1 MAAFAEALMRLKNAR
16 LRLTFAL
23 LLVIVLLWQRTTIA
37 DTTPSTSSTQAT
49 TQADETRFLR
59 FVGDGTKGGSL
70 ETADVTFTNA
80 AGAKVR
86 LVGAVHIAEAAY
98 FRDVQSSVAKCDAV
112 LYEMV
117 KPKGSGPPQKGV
129 HSDHAV
135 AQLQRFLK
143 DKLDLSFQLDEVDY
157 TPDNFIHAD
166 LDAETFQQMQSQRGE
181 SFATMMLSSLLKSL
195 SDPAAVRK
203 FEDEPLDMVDLMT
216 RPDGERQ
223 IKLLLARHLGD
234 FEKEAM
240 GLNMLEGTVILTER
254 NKAVMKVLD
263 ESLKDGK
270 KDIAIFYGAA
280 HMPDLAK
287 QLEERGFKPTQTRWR
302 AAWDVRIRENEP
314 SAFQKL
320 LEHTAKELLKPQPA
334 Q

>member
-1 MAAFAEALMRLKNAR
+1 MPSMSHRFRIAL
-16 LRLTFAL
+16 AL
-23 LLVIVLLWQRTTIA
+23 LLVVVFVR
-37 DTTPSTSSTQAT
+37 QAT
-49 TQADETRFLR
+49 AQATQPTQPADPSSQLDETRFLR

-70 ETADVTFTNA
+70 ETSDVTFTDDK
-80 AGAKVR
+80 GRKVR

-98 FRDVQSSVAKCDAV
+98 FRDVQASVERCDAV

-117 KPKGSGPPQKGV
+117 KPRDSGPPVKGQ
-129 HSDHAV
+129 HSDHGV

-143 DKLDLSFQLDEVDY
+143 DKLDLSFQLDEIDY
-157 TPDNFIHAD
+157 TPDNFVHAD
-166 LDAETFQQMQSQRGE
+166 LDAETFQKMQSQRGE
-181 SFATMMLSSLLKSL
+181 SFAMMMLQSLMKSM
-195 SDPAAVRK
+195 SDPGAIRQ
-203 FEDEPLDMVDLMT
+203 FEDEPLDVVDLMT

-240 GLNMLEGTVILTER
+240 GLNMLEGSVILTER

-263 ESLKDGK
+263 DSLEDGK
-270 KDIAIFYGAA
+270 RDLAIFYGAA
-280 HMPDLAK
+280 HMPDIAK
-287 QLEERGFKPTQTRWR
+287 QLEARGFKATQTRWR

-320 LEHTAKELLKPQPA
+320 MEHTAKELLKPQPA

>member
-1 MAAFAEALMRLKNAR
+1 MRADIAR
-16 LRLTFAL
+16 LRLAFAL
-23 LLVIVLLWQRTTIA
+23 LLVVTVLLQQSSVATA
-37 DTTPSTSSTQAT
+37 DTAPSTTQT
-49 TQADETRFLR
+49 TTEAEETRFLR

-70 ETADVTFTNA
+70 ETSDVTFTNA
-80 AGAKVR
+80 AGQKVR
-86 LVGAVHIAEAAY
+86 LVAAVHIAEAAY
-98 FRDVQSSVAKCDAV
+98 FRDVQSSVEKCDAV

-117 KPKGSGPPQKGV
+117 KPKDSGPPQKGV
-129 HSDHAV
+129 HSDHGV

-143 DKLDLSFQLDEVDY
+143 DRLDLSFQLDEVDY
-157 TPDNFIHAD
+157 TPKNFIHAD
-166 LDAETFQQMQSQRGE
+166 LDAETFQQMQAQRGE

-195 SDPAAVRK
+195 SDPAAIRQ
-203 FEDEPLDMVDLMT
+203 FEDEPLDVVDLMT

-263 ESLKDGK
+263 ESLREGK
-270 KDIAIFYGAA
+270 KDLAIFYGAA
-280 HMPDLAK
+280 HMPDLAT
-287 QLEERGFKPTQTRWR
+287 QLEQRGFKPTQTKWR
-302 AAWDVRIRENEP
+302 AAWDVRIRANEP

-320 LEHTAKELLKPQPA
+320 MEHTAKELLKPPA
-334 Q
+334 E

>member
-1 MAAFAEALMRLKNAR
+1 MSPSRRFQFILAALILLSCAPV
-16 LRLTFAL
+16 LRAQGGNGSNG
-23 LLVIVLLWQRTTIA
+23 VA
-37 DTTPSTSSTQAT
+37 PTQPA

-70 ETADVTFTNA
+70 ETSDVTFTDEK
-80 AGAKVR
+80 GRKVR
-86 LVGAVHIAEAAY
+86 LVAAVHIAEAAY
-98 FRDVQSSVAKCDAV
+98 FRDVQSSVEKCDAV

-117 KPKGSGPPQKGV
+117 KPKDSGPPVKGQ
-129 HSDHAV
+129 HSDHGV

-157 TPDNFIHAD
+157 TPDNFVHAD
-166 LDAETFQQMQSQRGE
+166 LDAETFQKMQSQRGE
-181 SFATMMLSSLLKSL
+181 SFATMMLQSLLKSL
-195 SDPAAVRK
+195 SNPGAVRQ
-203 FEDEPLDMVDLMT
+203 FEDDPLDVVDLMT

-270 KDIAIFYGAA
+270 RDLAIFYGAA

-287 QLEERGFKPTQTRWR
+287 QLEQRGFTPTQTKWR
-302 AAWDVRIRENEP
+302 AAWDVRIRDNEP
-314 SAFQKL
+314 SAFQRL
-320 LEHTAKELLKPQPA
+320 MEQTAKELMKPQPA

>member
-1 MAAFAEALMRLKNAR
+1 
-16 LRLTFAL
+16 
-23 LLVIVLLWQRTTIA
+23 VLLQQRIATA
-37 DTTPSTSSTQAT
+37 DTAPASTQSVT
-49 TQADETRFLR
+49 TQSSDETRFMR

-70 ETADVTFTNA
+70 QTADVTFTNA
-80 AGAKVR
+80 AGKKVR
-86 LVGAVHIAEAAY
+86 LVAAVHIAESAY
-98 FRDVQSSVAKCDAV
+98 FHDVQSSVEKSDTV

-117 KPKGSGPPQKGV
+117 KPKGSGPPVKGQ

-157 TPDNFIHAD
+157 TPANFIHAD

-181 SFATMMLSSLLKSL
+181 SFASMMLASLLKSL
-195 SDPAAVRK
+195 SDPAAIRQ

-240 GLNMLEGTVILTER
+240 GLNMLDGTVILTER

-263 ESLKDGK
+263 EQLAAGK
-270 KDIAIFYGAA
+270 KDLSIFYGAA
-280 HMPDLAK
+280 HMPELAK
-287 QLEERGFKPTQTRWR
+287 QLEQRGFKPTQTKWR
-302 AAWDVRIRENEP
+302 AAWDVRIRENQP

-320 LEHTAKELLKPQPA
+320 IEHAGKELLKPPA
-334 Q
+334 E

>member
-1 MAAFAEALMRLKNAR
+1 MRDNVR
-16 LRLTFAL
+16 LRLVLGL
-23 LLVIVLLWQRTTIA
+23 LLVIVFLRQSTVARAEIA
-37 DTTPSTSSTQAT
+37 SATAPAT
-49 TQADETRFLR
+49 TQAADATHFLR

-70 ETADVTFTNA
+70 ETSDVTFTNA
-80 AGAKVR
+80 AGQKVR
-86 LVGAVHIAEAAY
+86 LVAAVHIAEAAY
-98 FRDVQSSVAKCDAV
+98 FRDVQSSVEKCDAV

-117 KPKGSGPPQKGV
+117 KPKDSGPPEKGQQ
-129 HSDHAV
+129 SDHAV

-143 DKLDLSFQLDEVDY
+143 DRLDLSFQLDEVDY
-157 TPDNFIHAD
+157 TPKNFVHAD

-181 SFATMMLSSLLKSL
+181 SFAQMMLSSLLKSL
-195 SDPAAVRK
+195 SDPAAVRS
-203 FEDEPLDMVDLMT
+203 FEDEPLDLVDLMT

-240 GLNMLEGTVILTER
+240 GLNMLDGTVILTER

-263 ESLKDGK
+263 ETLKSGQ

-280 HMPDLAK
+280 HMTDLAK
-287 QLEERGFKPTQTRWR
+287 QLEQRGFKPTQTKWR
-302 AAWDVRIRENEP
+302 AAWDVRIRDNEP

-320 LEHTAKELLKPQPA
+320 METTAKELLKPPA
-334 Q
+334 ENDR

>member
-1 MAAFAEALMRLKNAR
+1 MRDHPR
-16 LRLTFAL
+16 LRLFLAL
-23 LLVIVLLWQRTTIA
+23 LVVIVFVRGGIATA
-37 DTTPSTSSTQAT
+37 DTAPAT
-49 TQADETRFLR
+49 TQSSSTHADETRFLR

-70 ETADVTFTNA
+70 ETSDVTFTNA
-80 AGAKVR
+80 AGQKVR
-86 LVGAVHIAEAAY
+86 LVAAVHIAEAAY
-98 FRDVQSSVAKCDAV
+98 FRDVQSSVETCDAV

-117 KPKGSGPPQKGV
+117 KSRDSGPPVKGQQ
-129 HSDHAV
+129 SDHAV

-143 DKLDLSFQLDEVDY
+143 DRLDLSFQLDEVDY
-157 TPDNFIHAD
+157 TPKNFIHAD

-181 SFATMMLSSLLKSL
+181 SFASMMLASLLKSL
-195 SDPAAVRK
+195 SDPAAMRS

-263 ESLKDGK
+263 EQLKTDK
-270 KDIAIFYGAA
+270 KDFAIFYGAA
-280 HMPDLAK
+280 HMPDIAK
-287 QLEERGFKPTQTRWR
+287 QLEQRGFKATQTKWR
-302 AAWDVRIRENEP
+302 AAWDVRIRANEP

-320 LEHTAKELLKPQPA
+320 MEHTAKELLKPQPA
-334 Q
+334 E

>member
-1 MAAFAEALMRLKNAR
+1 MRDNHR
-16 LRLTFAL
+16 LRIALAL
-23 LLVIVLLWQRTTIA
+23 LLVIVFLRQSIAAA
-37 DTTPSTSSTQAT
+37 DTTPATQPAAAT
-49 TQADETRFLR
+49 TQADDNHFLR

-70 ETADVTFTNA
+70 ETSDVVYTNA
-80 AGAKVR
+80 AGQKVR
-86 LVGAVHIAEAAY
+86 LVAAVHIAEAAY
-98 FRDVQSSVAKCDAV
+98 FRDVQSSVEKCDAV

-117 KPKGSGPPQKGV
+117 KPKDSGPPQKGQK
-129 HSDHAV
+129 SDHAV

-143 DKLDLSFQLDEVDY
+143 DRLDLSFQLDEVDY
-157 TPDNFIHAD
+157 TPANFIHAD

-181 SFATMMLSSLLKSL
+181 SFAQMMLASLLKTL
-195 SDPAAVRK
+195 SDPSAVRA
-203 FEDEPLDMVDLMT
+203 FEDEPLDVVDLMT

-240 GLNMLEGTVILTER
+240 GLNMLDGTVILTER
-254 NKAVMKVLD
+254 NKKVISVLD
-263 ESLKDGK
+263 ETLKSGK
-270 KDIAIFYGAA
+270 KEIAIFYGAA

-287 QLEERGFKPTQTRWR
+287 QLEQRGFKQSQTKWR

-320 LEHTAKELLKPQPA
+320 METTAKELLKPPA
-334 Q
+334 E

>member
-1 MAAFAEALMRLKNAR
+1 MRIDHHR
-16 LRLTFAL
+16 LRITLAL
-23 LLVIVLLWQRTTIA
+23 LLVIVLLQHGSATA
-37 DTTPSTSSTQAT
+37 DTAAPSTQPTT

-70 ETADVTFTNA
+70 ETSDVTFTDA
-80 AGAKVR
+80 QGRKVR
-86 LVGAVHIAEAAY
+86 LVAAVHIAEAAY
-98 FRDVQSSVAKCDAV
+98 FHDVQSSVANNDAV

-129 HSDHAV
+129 QSDHAV

-143 DKLDLSFQLDEVDY
+143 DRLDLSFQLDEMDY
-157 TPDNFIHAD
+157 TPANFVHAD

-181 SFATMMLSSLLKSL
+181 SFASMMLASLLKSL
-195 SDPAAVRK
+195 SDPTALRQL
-203 FEDEPLDMVDLMT
+203 EDEPLDMVDLMT

-263 ESLKDGK
+263 ESLAAGK
-270 KDIAIFYGAA
+270 KDLAIFYGAA

-287 QLEERGFKPTQTRWR
+287 QLEQRGFNPTQTKWR
-302 AAWDVRIRENEP
+302 AAWDVRIRENQP

-320 LEHTAKELLKPQPA
+320 IEHAGKELLTPPA
-334 Q
+334 E

>member
-1 MAAFAEALMRLKNAR
+1 MHPMSHR
-16 LRLTFAL
+16 LRIALAL
-23 LLVIVLLWQRTTIA
+23 LLVIVFVRQSSAQATRPTQPVE
-37 DTTPSTSSTQAT
+37 PSTQH
-49 TQADETRFLR
+49 DETRFLR

-70 ETADVTFTNA
+70 ETSDVTFA
-80 AGAKVR
+80 DAQGRKVR

-98 FRDVQSSVAKCDAV
+98 FRDVQSSVEKCDAV

-117 KPKGSGPPQKGV
+117 KPKDSGPPVRGQ

-143 DKLDLSFQLDEVDY
+143 DKLDLSFQLDEIDY

-166 LDAETFQQMQSQRGE
+166 LDAETFQKMQSQRGE
-181 SFATMMLSSLLKSL
+181 SFAMMMLQSLMKSL
-195 SDPAAVRK
+195 SDPGAVRQ
-203 FEDEPLDMVDLMT
+203 FEDEPLDVVDLMT

-240 GLNMLEGTVILTER
+240 GLNMLEGSVILTER
-254 NKAVMKVLD
+254 NKAVMTVLD

-270 KDIAIFYGAA
+270 RDLAIFYGAA

-287 QLEERGFKPTQTRWR
+287 QLEQRGFKSTQTKWR
-302 AAWDVRIRENEP
+302 AAWDVRIRDNEP

-320 LEHTAKELLKPQPA
+320 MEHTAKELMKPQPA
-334 Q
+334 E

>member
-1 MAAFAEALMRLKNAR
+1 MRIDNAR
-16 LRLTFAL
+16 LRIAFAL
-23 LLVIVLLWQRTTIA
+23 FVVIVLLQHKAATA
-37 DTTPSTSSTQAT
+37 DTATAPSTQPSTAH
-49 TQADETRFLR
+49 AEEETRFLR

-70 ETADVTFTNA
+70 ETSDVTFA
-80 AGAKVR
+80 HADGRKVR
-86 LVGAVHIAEAAY
+86 LVAAVHIAEAAY
-98 FRDVQSSVAKCDAV
+98 FRDVQSSVAKSDAV

-117 KPKGSGPPQKGV
+117 KPKGAPPPRKGQQ
-129 HSDHAV
+129 SDHAV

-143 DKLDLSFQLDEVDY
+143 DRLDLSFQLDEIDY
-157 TPDNFIHAD
+157 TPANFVHAD
-166 LDAETFQQMQSQRGE
+166 LDAETFQQMQSKRGE
-181 SFATMMLSSLLKSL
+181 SFASMMLASLLKSL

-263 ESLKDGK
+263 ESLAAGK
-270 KDIAIFYGAA
+270 KDLAIFYGAA

-287 QLEERGFKPTQTRWR
+287 QLEQRGFKPTQTKWR
-302 AAWDVRIRENEP
+302 AAWDVRIRENQP

-320 LEHTAKELLKPQPA
+320 IEHTGKQLLQPPA
-334 Q
+334 E

>member
-1 MAAFAEALMRLKNAR
+1 MWHRQRLPFFFTC
-16 LRLTFAL
+16 L
-23 LLVIVLLWQRTTIA
+23 VLLSLTSASRAQSG
-37 DTTPSTSSTQAT
+37 DPNGTP
-49 TQADETRFLR
+49 ADETRFLR

-70 ETADVTFTNA
+70 ETSDVTFENEE
-80 AGAKVR
+80 GQKVR
-86 LVGAVHIAEAAY
+86 LVAAVHIAEAAY
-98 FRDVQSSVAKCDAV
+98 FRDVQQSVKKCDAV

-117 KPKGSGPPQKGV
+117 KPRGSGPPVRGQQ
-129 HSDHAV
+129 SDHAV

-143 DKLDLSFQLDEVDY
+143 DRLDLSFQLDEIDY
-157 TPDNFIHAD
+157 TPKNFVHAD
-166 LDAETFQQMQSQRGE
+166 LDAETFQEMQSQRGE
-181 SFATMMLSSLLKSL
+181 SFASMMLASLLKSL

-203 FEDEPLDMVDLMT
+203 FEDEPLDLVDLMT

-240 GLNMLEGTVILTER
+240 GLNMLEGTVILNER
-254 NKAVMKVLD
+254 NKAALKVLD

-287 QLEERGFKPTQTRWR
+287 QLEQRGFKPHQTRWR
-302 AAWDVRIRENEP
+302 AAWDVRIRAGEP

-320 LEHTAKELLKPQPA
+320 LEHTGRQLLEAQPA
-334 Q
+334 R

>member
-1 MAAFAEALMRLKNAR
+1 MQPMSHRFRIAL
-16 LRLTFAL
+16 AL
-23 LLVIVLLWQRTTIA
+23 LLVIVFVRQATAQATRPTRSA
-37 DTTPSTSSTQAT
+37 PATTPL
-49 TQADETRFLR
+49 DETRFLR

-70 ETADVTFTNA
+70 ETSDVTFTDEK
-80 AGAKVR
+80 GRKVR

-98 FRDVQSSVAKCDAV
+98 FRDVQSSVEKCDAV

-117 KPKGSGPPQKGV
+117 KPKDSGPPVKGQ
-129 HSDHAV
+129 HSDHGV

-143 DKLDLSFQLDEVDY
+143 DKLDLSFQLDEIDY
-157 TPDNFIHAD
+157 TPDNFVHAD

-181 SFATMMLSSLLKSL
+181 SFAMMMLQSLMKSM
-195 SDPAAVRK
+195 SDPGAVRQ

-240 GLNMLEGTVILTER
+240 GLNMLEGSVILTER

-270 KDIAIFYGAA
+270 RDLAIFYGAA
-280 HMPDLAK
+280 HMPDIAK
-287 QLEERGFKPTQTRWR
+287 QLEERGFKPTQTKWR

-320 LEHTAKELLKPQPA
+320 MEHTAKELLKPQPA

>member
-1 MAAFAEALMRLKNAR
+1 MRADIAR
-16 LRLTFAL
+16 LRLAFAW
-23 LLVIVLLWQRTTIA
+23 LLVVTVLLQQSAVATA
-37 DTTPSTSSTQAT
+37 DTAPSTTQAT

-70 ETADVTFTNA
+70 ETSDVTFTNS
-80 AGAKVR
+80 AGQKVR
-86 LVGAVHIAEAAY
+86 LVAAVHIAESAY
-98 FRDVQSSVAKCDAV
+98 FRDVQSSVEQCDAV

-117 KPKGSGPPQKGV
+117 KPKDSGPPQKGQQ
-129 HSDHAV
+129 SDHAV

-143 DKLDLSFQLDEVDY
+143 DRLDLSFQLDEVDY
-157 TPDNFIHAD
+157 TPKNFVHAD

-181 SFATMMLSSLLKSL
+181 SFASMMLASLLKSL
-195 SDPAAVRK
+195 SDPAAIRQ

-263 ESLKDGK
+263 EQLKSGK
-270 KDIAIFYGAA
+270 KDLAIFYGAA
-280 HMPDLAK
+280 HMPDIAK
-287 QLEERGFKPTQTRWR
+287 QLEQRGFKPTQTKWR
-302 AAWDVRIRENEP
+302 AAWDVRIRENQP
-314 SAFQKL
+314 SAFQRL
-320 LEHTAKELLKPQPA
+320 LEHTAKELMKPQPE
-334 Q
+334 